1 VYCVKVILKA
11 IAVCLA
17 LGVEWEGIAVVD
29 GLYWFF

>member
-1 VYCVKVILKA
+1 VILKA

-29 GLYWFF
+29 GLMQL